1 MLTKRYKAFGTSL
14 KSKDEIDSNPD
25 KYKHYNYALQEY
37 DEGTY
42 TSLVR
47 FLKHGVIP
55 MLKQLK
61 FSIASQE
68 WEKLSDLERANIK
81 HSVSEITA
89 TMVLLP
95 LIGALLGSMLGGND
109 DDDEIIY
116 FWMYQTR
123 RLTTELAQF
132 RNPSENVK
140 MTKSPIPSMRLIE
153 NGIDA
158 IGKTLNFWSW
168 DEEMKSGPHKGD
180 LKIGR
185 AWSKM
190 IPVLNQ
196 IDKNS
201 KDLYKYQTAM
211 FGSY

>member
-1 MLTKRYKAFGTSL
+1 MATKRFKAFGSSSKT
-14 KSKDEIDSNPD
+14 KDEMEANPR
-25 KYKHYNYALQEY
+25 YKHYNYALQSY

-47 FLKHGVIP
+47 FLRHGVIP

-68 WEKLSDLERANIK
+68 WDKLSDLERANIK

-89 TMVLLP
+89 TLVILP
-95 LIGALLGSMLGGND
+95 LIGMLLGNMLGGND
-109 DDDEIIY
+109 DDDEMIY

-132 RNPSENVK
+132 RNPSENIK
-140 MTKSPIPSMRLIE
+140 MTRSPIPSMRLIE
-153 NGIDA
+153 NGIDV

-168 DEEMKSGPHKGD
+168 DEEMKSGPNKGD